1 MFLNFQPLF
10 LKMQI
15 LEAVAFFLAY
25 SVYPINSIFQVEVEI
40 HKIHV
45 FGEVVFLLVIICMIT
60 GKKFF
65 PVFMA
70 PIAKEKN
77 SFITI
82 MQLINPIS
90 TSGAKTTPHHHS
102 NFLKNFRKYKLV
114 CTVFL

>member
-15 LEAVAFFLAY
+15 LEAVTFFLAY

-60 GKKFF
+60 RKVFF

-90 TSGAKTTPHHHS
+90 TSGG
-102 NFLKNFRKYKLV
+102 
-114 CTVFL
+114 

>member
-1 MFLNFQPLF
+1 
-10 LKMQI
+10 MQI
-15 LEAVAFFLAY
+15 FEAVAFFLAY
-25 SVYPINSIFQVEVEI
+25 RVYPINSIFQVEVEI

-60 GKKFF
+60 GKVFF

-90 TSGAKTTPHHHS
+90 TSGG
-102 NFLKNFRKYKLV
+102 
-114 CTVFL
+114 